1 MNLNRLKSNL
11 VNREWSSKS
20 TKTNI
25 SYIKGKL
32 NQFGLNI
39 PKYLQQGVLSDKQI
53 QSNVKRIVRV
63 IDIELDKRR
72 KEANIPTMD
81 KAMKKL
87 EKAVD
92 KHNQLVYKKL
102 NYLVKKHNL
111 TENQLNFFIG
121 RDVSIDGYKMD
132 NKIVIR
138 RQNTQFGII
147 DLENFYADS
156 VESVNSRIRQI
167 NKLNNRLTNQKID
180 SEVAN
185 DLNSMNAIDN
195 LLSGYVSDGHVES
208 HVKSQIMEQ
217 LKTMNGMQ
225 QKAFYNI
232 LMSTTPKVQYK
243 TPDEEVP
250 ELMLNIYNKWTIL
263 LNQARRF

>member
-1 MNLNRLKSNL
+1 MNLNRIKSNL
-11 VNREWSSKS
+11 VNRDWGSKS

-32 NQFGLNI
+32 KQFGLNT
-39 PKYLQQGVLSDKQI
+39 PKYLDKGILTPKQI
-53 QSNVKRIVRV
+53 QTQTKRI
-63 IDIELDKRR
+63 INAINNELDILR
-72 KEANIPTMD
+72 KEANKPTME
-81 KAMKKL
+81 KAMRKL
-87 EKAVD
+87 EKAVH

-102 NYLVKKHNL
+102 NYLVEKHNL

-121 RDVSIDGYKMD
+121 RDVSIDGYKID

-156 VESVNSRIRQI
+156 IESVNSRIRQI

-185 DLNSMNAIDN
+185 DLISMNAIDI
-195 LLSGYVSDGHVES
+195 LLSGYVSDGHVEP

-217 LKTMNGMQ
+217 LKSMNGIQ

-232 LMSTTPKVQYK
+232 LMATTPKVQYK
-243 TPDEEVP
+243 TPDEEIP
-250 ELMLNIYNKWTIL
+250 ELMINIYNKWTIL